1 MGTRRYGCFTPR
13 DVVDS
18 LFGEQQDA
26 VEGCQEMEF
35 GTESILMQG
44 PNLVFR
50 PNARHKLLSLC
61 LNTYS
66 YS

>member
-1 MGTRRYGCFTPR
+1 
-13 DVVDS
+13 
-18 LFGEQQDA
+18 

-35 GTESILMQG
+35 GTEAILMQG

-50 PNARHKLLSLC
+50 PNARHKLLSFC

-66 YS
+66 